1 MTFSPAL
8 SNFYRWIENKS
19 LRKSYPFYLTLTLI
33 CISLFLAF
41 PRYDQYNYNPVAWDV
56 TMLKAK
62 DLTNSLTTI
71 PPESFM
77 AKKVFRLT
85 VPVFIRVFHLNR
97 VGVIVLQGF
106 LGFLLLF
113 YSYKLANR
121 ILGDAPSATMVTAG
135 IAFIYA
141 GRACFSDI
149 AYTHFDGWAYFF
161 ILMTLYNRNLFVIF
175 LFATM
180 AAWIDER
187 GLLALIFPILF
198 HQVEASK
205 DKNFGLLTLIRP
217 ARSSVAILLAVAGYI
232 ALRLY
237 LTHAYNMH
245 TPANDANFSVLKQN
259 FIHTSFG
266 FGAFTFLEGFWLLLP
281 VVFLLGI
288 KNKNYVLLAM
298 ISGLILVFSLAVFC
312 VYDLT
317 RSGSYL
323 FSIIFLLLFYMRQY
337 TEMTFF
343 RSIAAIC
350 LFFCFIF
357 PPINYVAFGDFLY
370 RVEKPFLWI
379 LLAILQQH

>member
-1 MTFSPAL
+1 MDFAPTL
-8 SNFYRWIENKS
+8 SNFYQWVENKS
-19 LRKSYPFYLTLTLI
+19 AKKSYPFFLTLTLV

-41 PRYDQYNYNPVAWDV
+41 PRYDQYNNNPVAWDV
-56 TMLKAK
+56 TMLKSQ
-62 DLTNSLTTI
+62 DLTNSLTKI

-85 VPVFIRVFHLNR
+85 VPVVIRVFHLNR
-97 VGVIVLQGF
+97 AGVIAIQAL
-106 LGFLLLF
+106 LGFLLLLF
-113 YSYKLANR
+113 SYKLANR
-121 ILGDAPSATMVTAG
+121 ILEDSVSATLVTAG

-141 GRACFSDI
+141 GRACFTDI

-161 ILMTLYNRNLFVIF
+161 ILMALYNRNLFAIF

-187 GLLALIFPILF
+187 GVLALIFPILF

-205 DKNFGLLTLIRP
+205 DKNFALLPLLRP
-217 ARSSVAILLAVAGYI
+217 ARSSIAVLLAVAGYI

-245 TPANDANFSVLKQN
+245 TPANDANLSVLNQN
-259 FIHTSFG
+259 IIHTSFG

-281 VVFLLGI
+281 AVILTGI
-288 KNKNYVLLAM
+288 KNKHYILM
-298 ISGLILVFSLAVFC
+298 TLILGAILAFSLVVFC

-323 FSIIFLLLFYMRQY
+323 FSVIFVFLVYIRQ
-337 TEMTFF
+337 FVQIANF
-343 RSIAAIC
+343 RSILAVC
-350 LFFCFIF
+350 FFFCFIF
-357 PPINYVAFGDFLY
+357 PPINYVAFNDFLL

-379 LLAILQQH
+379 LMAILQHR